1 MELLAPAGNFE
12 RLKVAFNYG
21 ADACY
26 LAGKR
31 FGLRA
36 FSDNF
41 DEDELKECVE
51 YAHKLNK
58 KIYVTLN
65 ILAHNSDFVG
75 MKEYVEYLDKLH
87 VDAVIVSDIGI
98 MKLVKD
104 TAPNLPIHVS
114 TQANITNKY
123 SAKVFCDHGATRLI
137 LAREMSLTEIRE
149 IRDFIPKNVE
159 IEAFCHGAMCIS
171 YSGRC
176 LLSNY
181 MTGRDSNR
189 GACVQACRFCYT
201 IKEYGKDGEE
211 YPICEDEKGTY
222 ILNSKDMCMIKYLDK
237 IRDAGVASI
246 KIEGRMK
253 SPYYVA
259 TIVNAYRR
267 ALDILEDNKE
277 YVCPQVLIDECEKT
291 SHRRYS
297 TGFYMNADD
306 KEYLLSSMPVQTYE
320 FMAIVVQD
328 SVGDYAKI
336 EMRNRFKVGDTL
348 QILSPSDSFNKDFV
362 VTEMYDENSA
372 IVNDAMKV
380 QQVLSIK
387 CPYPL
392 HAQDIL
398 RKKIVD

>member
-104 TAPNLPIHVS
+104 TAPHLPIHVS

-137 LAREMSLTEIRE
+137 LAREMSLTEIR
-149 IRDFIPKNVE
+149 
-159 IEAFCHGAMCIS
+159 
-171 YSGRC
+171 
-176 LLSNY
+176 
-181 MTGRDSNR
+181 
-189 GACVQACRFCYT
+189 
-201 IKEYGKDGEE
+201 
-211 YPICEDEKGTY
+211 
-222 ILNSKDMCMIKYLDK
+222 
-237 IRDAGVASI
+237 
-246 KIEGRMK
+246 
-253 SPYYVA
+253 
-259 TIVNAYRR
+259 
-267 ALDILEDNKE
+267 
-277 YVCPQVLIDECEKT
+277 
-291 SHRRYS
+291 
-297 TGFYMNADD
+297 
-306 KEYLLSSMPVQTYE
+306 
-320 FMAIVVQD
+320 
-328 SVGDYAKI
+328 
-336 EMRNRFKVGDTL
+336 
-348 QILSPSDSFNKDFV
+348 
-362 VTEMYDENSA
+362 
-372 IVNDAMKV
+372 
-380 QQVLSIK
+380 
-387 CPYPL
+387 
-392 HAQDIL
+392 
-398 RKKIVD
+398 